1 MFALCAVG
9 VSALPKTSTTVH
21 SNISMSEVT
30 ATPSQAPDSS
40 LTMLAFG
47 RFYTDTLMMHVI
59 SAAKY
64 LPSAGVMSFIL
75 ILIVVMVILV
85 TTINLRGRCRDT
97 RQNKG
102 GFFSHSV
109 SFKITFQSKNGY
121 KFKIS
126 FVFGFCL

>member
-9 VSALPKTSTTVH
+9 VSALPKTSTVH
-21 SNISMSEVT
+21 SNVSMSEEM
-30 ATPSQAPDSS
+30 APDSS
-40 LTMLAFG
+40 LTLLAFG
-47 RFYTDTLMMHVI
+47 RFYTDNLMMHII

-64 LPSAGVMSFIL
+64 FLSAGVMSFIL

-102 GFFSHSV
+102 GFLSHSV
-109 SFKITFQSKNGY
+109 SFKITFQSIHGY
-121 KFKIS
+121 KLKIR
-126 FVFGFCL
+126 FFCL